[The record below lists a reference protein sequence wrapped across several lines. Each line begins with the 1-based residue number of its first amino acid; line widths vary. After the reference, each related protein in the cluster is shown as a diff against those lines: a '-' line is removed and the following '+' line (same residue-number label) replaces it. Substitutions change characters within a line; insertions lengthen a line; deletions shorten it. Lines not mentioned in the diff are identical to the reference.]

1 MSSDLGSTRVF
12 GHSHGGVVE
21 VGLRRRPGKD
31 LYHWMVTGPWPRLLL
46 VYGIVYFF
54 TEGLFAAIDL
64 AIRDVPATRVAFA
77 SSLVELV
84 RAPVEGRDPIVALRT
99 VVAGVVSS
107 VEGFIRWLEVAI
119 GAGIILNKFSLLR
132 ARVIFSRVAVIAPV
146 DGEQA
151 LMFRMANERTSNI
164 IDAKV
169 NALLVWNET
178 DERGQTVRRAHDLP
192 LARGGSALFTHAW
205 TANHPIDRES
215 PLYGCG
221 ETTFQVAEAEVIVSL
236 SGYDEALTRV
246 MYARHVYPAEQVLWN
261 HRFREIVKPLPDG
274 RRRIDYRRFHDAEP
288 VAAEEKSSKGR
299 KR

>member
-1 MSSDLGSTRVF
+1 MSNLGSTRVF
-12 GHSHGGVVE
+12 GHSSGGVVE
-21 VGLRRRPGKD
+21 VGLRRKPLKD
-31 LYHWMVTGPWPRLLL
+31 LYHWLVTGSWTRLLSVYAL
-46 VYGIVYFF
+46 VYFA
-54 TEGLFAAIDL
+54 TEGIFAALDL
-64 AIRDVPATRVAFA
+64 AIGNYPATRAAFA
-77 SSLVELV
+77 TAAVDAL
-84 RAPVEGRDPIVALRT
+84 RAPVEGGDVTAPLRT
-99 VVAGVVSS
+99 MLAGVVAS

-132 ARVIFSRVAVIAPV
+132 ARVIFSRVAVVAPI
-146 DGEQA
+146 DGGLA

-178 DERGQTVRRAHDLP
+178 DERGELTRRAHDLP

-205 TANHPIDRES
+205 TASHPIDRES
-215 PLYGCG
+215 PLYGSD
-221 ETTFQVAEAEVIVSL
+221 ETALQLAEAEVIVSI

-274 RRRIDYRRFHDAEP
+274 RRRIDYRRFHEAEP
-288 VAAEEKSSKGR
+288 VAVEERSGKGR
-299 KR
+299 RRS

>member
-1 MSSDLGSTRVF
+1 VSNLGSTRVF
-12 GHSHGGVVE
+12 GHSHGGVIE

-46 VYGIVYFF
+46 VYAVVYFL

-64 AIRDVPATRVAFA
+64 AAGPVPATRAAFA
-77 SSLVELV
+77 EAAVDAI
-84 RAPVEGRDPIVALRT
+84 RAPVEGRDPTTSLWLVASG
-99 VVAGVVSS
+99 VVAA
-107 VEGFIRWLEVAI
+107 VEGFVRWLEVAI
-119 GAGIILNKFSLLR
+119 GAGIILTKFSLLR
-132 ARVIFSRVAVIAPV
+132 ARVIFSRVAVVAP
-146 DGEQA
+146 DGGSQA

-178 DERGQTVRRAHDLP
+178 DEKGDLVRRAHDLP

-205 TANHPIDRES
+205 TASHPIGRES
-215 PLYGCG
+215 PLFGQD
-221 ETTFQVAEAEVIVSL
+221 ETALQLAEAEVIVSI

-246 MYARHVYPAEQVLWN
+246 MYARHVYPAEQVLWS
-261 HRFREIVKPLPDG
+261 HRFREIVKALPDG
-274 RRRIDYRRFHDAEP
+274 RRRIDYRRFHEAEP
-288 VAAEEKSSKGR
+288 VVAEEKSAKGR